1 MTPSTDIQ
9 AIWWAAVGAVQGKTS
24 VCAAILTHNIRR
36 TDYVI
41 SVGKA
46 AASMAATAHACFGAI
61 PAIVVTDMAI
71 P

>member
-1 MTPSTDIQ
+1 M
-9 AIWWAAVGAVQGKTS
+9 GAVQGKTS
-24 VCAAILTHNIRR
+24 VCAAISTHNIRR
-36 TDYVI
+36 TDYVT